1 MMFIFSVF
9 AVFVVKAS
17 LEGGSRAE
25 ARELA
30 VFYPRGREASTI
42 GVYEGEYRRLAE
54 YCKDAGE
61 SMFELGEKKVMA
73 CLISRSK
80 SGVSEAQ
87 LKQALAVVVLIY
99 GVCGFQAPS
108 RSSLGVDVKKGIMR
122 QVNKS
127 KKFVER
133 VGVTKSKLM
142 KIFFLRILR
151 QRLWKSFV

>member
-1 MMFIFSVF
+1 MAYFIF
-9 AVFVVKAS
+9 
-17 LEGGSRAE
+17 
-25 ARELA
+25 
-30 VFYPRGREASTI
+30 
-42 GVYEGEYRRLAE
+42 
-54 YCKDAGE
+54 
-61 SMFELGEKKVMA
+61 
-73 CLISRSK
+73 RSK

-142 KIFFLRILR
+142 KIFF
-151 QRLWKSFV
+151 